1 MTVIRQ
7 EHLDYLDVLRE
18 SGQANMFGAGQYIR
32 QEFGESKEAAREIL
46 KYWMDNFNEEG
57 TKLKEGDQ

>member
-18 SGQANMFGAGQYIR
+18 SGQAYMFGAGQYIR

>member
-1 MTVIRQ
+1 
-7 EHLDYLDVLRE
+7 
-18 SGQANMFGAGQYIR
+18 MFGAGQYIR